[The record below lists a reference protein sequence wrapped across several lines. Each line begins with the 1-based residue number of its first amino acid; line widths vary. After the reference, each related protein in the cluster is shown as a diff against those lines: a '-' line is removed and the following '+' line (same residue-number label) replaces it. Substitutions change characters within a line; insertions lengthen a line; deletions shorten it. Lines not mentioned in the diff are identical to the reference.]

1 MKNILIVGKESNI
14 NSGLSLNLEGFN
26 IAYTSR
32 RSFDNS
38 SVFYFD
44 ILDDDF
50 LKKFDEILVEIN
62 PSIILWCIGQTNIEE
77 CQSNAST
84 YDLNVSR
91 TNSLINLIS
100 QRNINFIYFS
110 SNAVFACDSEISND
124 KEKYSPTCKY
134 GKQKVEVERY
144 IFKKNFNS
152 AIIRL
157 SKLISFNDGFLKA
170 INERQQSKDKI
181 RLFSDV
187 YIAPITYNYLNNFLE
202 ILILNFKPGIF
213 NLSADFILNYMDLI
227 ELLVERNL
235 IKLNLSLCEKTK
247 NSDALFKPRYPKLP
261 MIDTLNIMNF
271 DYLTKDQFI
280 RDLS

>member
-14 NSGLSLNLEGFN
+14 SRRLSLNFAGFN
-26 IAYTSR
+26 ITYTSR
-32 RSFDNS
+32 RSFDNN

-50 LKKFDEILVEIN
+50 LIKFKEILVEIN
-62 PSIILWCIGQTNIEE
+62 PSMIIWCIGQTNIEE
-77 CQSNAST
+77 CQSNLST
-84 YDLNVSR
+84 YDLNVTR
-91 TNSLINLIS
+91 TNSIINLIS
-100 QRNINFIYFS
+100 QSNINFIYFS
-110 SNAVFACDSEISND
+110 SNAVFACDSEISSE
-124 KEKYSPTCKY
+124 KEKYSPTCEY

-157 SKLISFNDGFLKA
+157 SKLISLNDGFLKA
-170 INERQQSKDKI
+170 IDDRQPSKDKI

-213 NLSADFILNYMDLI
+213 NLSADFILNYVELI

-235 IKLNLSLCEKTK
+235 IKLNLSSCEKTR

-261 MIDTLNIMNF
+261 MIETLNTMNF
-271 DYLTKDQFI
+271 DYLIKDQFI
-280 RDLS
+280 KDLS

>member
-1 MKNILIVGKESNI
+1 MNNILIVGKESNI
-14 NSGLSLNLEGFN
+14 NCRLSLSLEGFN
-26 IAYTSR
+26 ITYTSR
-32 RSFDNS
+32 RSFDNNT
-38 SVFYFD
+38 VFYFD

-50 LKKFDEILVEIN
+50 LKKFKEILVEIN

-77 CQSNAST
+77 CQSNLST

-91 TNSLINLIS
+91 TNSIINLIS
-100 QRNINFIYFS
+100 QSNINFIYFS
-110 SNAVFACDSEISND
+110 SNAVFACDSEITNE
-124 KEKYSPTCKY
+124 KEKYSPTCEY

-157 SKLISFNDGFLKA
+157 SKLISLNDRFLKA
-170 INERQQSKDKI
+170 IDERQQSNDKF

-187 YIAPITYNYLNNFLE
+187 YIAPITYNYLKKFLE
-202 ILILNFKPGIF
+202 TLITNFRPGIF
-213 NLSADFILNYMDLI
+213 NLSADFILNYVDLI
-227 ELLVERNL
+227 ELLVEKNL

-261 MIDTLNIMNF
+261 MIETLNIMKF
-271 DYLTKDQFI
+271 DYLTKEQFI
-280 RDLS
+280 LDLS

>member
-1 MKNILIVGKESNI
+1 MKKILIVGKESNI
-14 NSGLSLNLEGFN
+14 SSRLSLNFEGFN
-26 IAYTSR
+26 ITYTSR
-32 RSFDNS
+32 RSFDNI

-44 ILDDDF
+44 ISDDDF
-50 LKKFDEILVEIN
+50 LKTFKEILVEIN
-62 PSIILWCIGQTNIEE
+62 PSMVLWCIGQTNIEE
-77 CQSNAST
+77 CQSKLST
-84 YDLNVSR
+84 YDLNVTR
-91 TNSLINLIS
+91 TNSIINLIS
-100 QRNINFIYFS
+100 QRNVNFIYFS
-110 SNAVFACDSEISND
+110 SNAVFACDSEIINE
-124 KEKYSPTCKY
+124 KEKYSPTCEY

-157 SKLISFNDGFLKA
+157 SKIISLNDGFFKA
-170 INERQQSKDKI
+170 IDERQQSKDKI

-213 NLSADFILNYMDLI
+213 NLSADFILNYVELI

-235 IKLNLSLCEKTK
+235 IKLNLSSCEKTR

-261 MIDTLNIMNF
+261 MIETLNIMNF

-280 RDLS
+280 KDLS